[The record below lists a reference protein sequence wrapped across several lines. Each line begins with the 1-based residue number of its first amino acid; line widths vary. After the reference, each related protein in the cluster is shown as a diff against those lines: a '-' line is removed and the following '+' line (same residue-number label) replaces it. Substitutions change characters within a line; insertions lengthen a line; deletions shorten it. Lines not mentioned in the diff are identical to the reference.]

1 MSELQRIVHNLFAR
15 LDGPLHFR
23 LILQPVMATIFA
35 VVDGIKDAKAGKPAY
50 FWALLST
57 PHYREQLVKE
67 GWKSVGKI
75 FILAIVLDVAY
86 QLKVHSTVYPG
97 ETLIVAFLLAI
108 LPYLLLRGP
117 VNRLASLGKKHE
129 SVVATGRKSSE

>member
-15 LDGPLHFR
+15 FDGPLHFR
-23 LILQPVMATIFA
+23 LIVQPMMAIIFA
-35 VVDGIKDAKAGKPAY
+35 VVDGIKDAKAKKPAY

-75 FILAIVLDVAY
+75 FILAIVLDVVY

-97 ETLIVAFLLAI
+97 ETLIVAFSLAI

-117 VNRLASLGKKHE
+117 VNRLASLEKK
-129 SVVATGRKSSE
+129 TGSELLER

>member
-1 MSELQRIVHNLFAR
+1 MSELHRIFHNLFAR

-23 LILQPVMATIFA
+23 LIVQPMMAIIFA
-35 VVDGIKDAKAGKPAY
+35 VVDGIKDAKAHKPPY
-50 FWALLST
+50 FWGLLST
-57 PHYREQLVKE
+57 PNYREQLVKE

-75 FILAIVLDVAY
+75 FVLAIVLDVVY

-108 LPYLLLRGP
+108 LPYLLLCGP
-117 VNRLASLGKKHE
+117 VNRLVSLVKK
-129 SVVATGRKSSE
+129 T